1 MDKGGSFFRPFWLS
15 IDRFSPSPSLNTSGK
30 YDPVV
35 CIDLLMKERQVIS
48 SCKISSDKQ
57 GIGSQAEEDA
67 LQFLLGSGLNLL
79 DRNYRC
85 RFGEIDLIM
94 LDGSELVFVE
104 VRKRKN
110 MDFGGAAQSV
120 SHAKQ
125 SRLIK
130 TAKHFLMKYRQV
142 PPCRFDV
149 IAIEGDRCQWMK
161 NVIEAQ

>member
-1 MDKGGSFFRPFWLS
+1 M
-15 IDRFSPSPSLNTSGK
+15 
-30 YDPVV
+30 
-35 CIDLLMKERQVIS
+35 IS
-48 SCKISSDKQ
+48 SCKILPDKQ

-67 LQFLLGSGLNLL
+67 LQFLLRNGLNLV

-94 LDGSELVFVE
+94 QNGDELVFVE

-120 SHAKQ
+120 SYAKQ

-130 TAKHFLMKYRQV
+130 TAKHFLMKYRQA
-142 PPCRFDV
+142 PACRFDV
-149 IAIEGDRCQWMK
+149 IAMEGDKCQWLK
-161 NVIEAQ
+161 NVIEAE

>member
-1 MDKGGSFFRPFWLS
+1 M
-15 IDRFSPSPSLNTSGK
+15 
-30 YDPVV
+30 
-35 CIDLLMKERQVIS
+35 IS
-48 SCKISSDKQ
+48 SCKISPDKQ

-79 DRNYRC
+79 ERNYRC

-149 IAIEGDRCQWMK
+149 IAIEGDRCQWLK

>member
-1 MDKGGSFFRPFWLS
+1 M
-15 IDRFSPSPSLNTSGK
+15 
-30 YDPVV
+30 V
-35 CIDLLMKERQVIS
+35 CIDLLMRERQVVS

-67 LQFLLGSGLNLL
+67 LQFLLQNGLNLL

-94 LDGSELVFVE
+94 CDGDVLVFVE

-120 SHAKQ
+120 SYAKR

-130 TAKHFLMKYRQV
+130 TARHFLMKYRQV
-142 PPCRFDV
+142 PACRFDV
-149 IAIEGDRCQWMK
+149 IAMEGNQCQWLK
-161 NVIEAQ
+161 NVIEAE

>member
-1 MDKGGSFFRPFWLS
+1 M
-15 IDRFSPSPSLNTSGK
+15 
-30 YDPVV
+30 
-35 CIDLLMKERQVIS
+35 IS
-48 SCKISSDKQ
+48 SCKISPDKQ
-57 GIGSQAEEDA
+57 GIGSLAEEDA

-79 DRNYRC
+79 ERNYRC

-149 IAIEGDRCQWMK
+149 IAIEGDRCQWLK

>member
-1 MDKGGSFFRPFWLS
+1 
-15 IDRFSPSPSLNTSGK
+15 
-30 YDPVV
+30 
-35 CIDLLMKERQVIS
+35 MKERQVVS

-67 LQFLLGSGLNLL
+67 LQFLLLNGLNLL
-79 DRNYRC
+79 ERNYRC

-120 SHAKQ
+120 SYVKQ

-130 TAKHFLMKYRQV
+130 TAKHFLMKYRKA
-142 PPCRFDV
+142 PACRFDV
-149 IAIEGDRCQWMK
+149 IAMEGDKCQWLK
-161 NVIEAQ
+161 NAIEAE

>member
-1 MDKGGSFFRPFWLS
+1 
-15 IDRFSPSPSLNTSGK
+15 
-30 YDPVV
+30 
-35 CIDLLMKERQVIS
+35 MKERQVIS
-48 SCKISSDKQ
+48 SCKISPDKQ

-79 DRNYRC
+79 ERNYRC

-149 IAIEGDRCQWMK
+149 IAIEGDRCQWLK

>member
-1 MDKGGSFFRPFWLS
+1 
-15 IDRFSPSPSLNTSGK
+15 
-30 YDPVV
+30 
-35 CIDLLMKERQVIS
+35 MKEWQVIS
-48 SCKISSDKQ
+48 SCKILPDKQ

-67 LQFLLGSGLNLL
+67 LQFLLRNGLNLV

-94 LDGSELVFVE
+94 QNGDELVFVE

-120 SHAKQ
+120 SYAKQ

-130 TAKHFLMKYRQV
+130 TAKHFLMKYRQA
-142 PPCRFDV
+142 PACRFDV
-149 IAIEGDRCQWMK
+149 IAMEGDKCQWLK
-161 NVIEAQ
+161 NVIEAE

>member
-1 MDKGGSFFRPFWLS
+1 
-15 IDRFSPSPSLNTSGK
+15 
-30 YDPVV
+30 
-35 CIDLLMKERQVIS
+35 MKEWKVIS
-48 SCKISSDKQ
+48 SCKISPDKQ

-67 LQFLLGSGLNLL
+67 LQFLLRNGLDFL

-94 LDGSELVFVE
+94 QDGDELVFVE

-120 SHAKQ
+120 SYAKQ

-130 TAKHFLMKYRQV
+130 TAKHFLMKFRRV
-142 PPCRFDV
+142 PACRFDV
-149 IAIEGDRCQWMK
+149 IAMEGDKCQWLK
-161 NVIEAQ
+161 NVIEAE